1 MTFPDR
7 IDASWIGSL
16 NDDQLVQAECEL
28 RKRFAQQEA
37 KEKKRRG
44 MQYDLMKGP
53 DDLTS
58 AWLRWSM
65 VNNATRARGLRARP
79 RPA

>member
-7 IDASWIGSL
+7 IDATWIGSL
-16 NDDQLVQAECEL
+16 SDDQLVKAEGEL
-28 RKRFAQQEA
+28 RKRFAEQET

-44 MQYDLMKGP
+44 SQYDMMRGP
-53 DDLTS
+53 DALTS

-65 VNNATRARGLRARP
+65 VNNATRARGLRAKSRT
-79 RPA
+79 A

>member
-16 NDDQLVQAECEL
+16 SDDQLVQAEGEL
-28 RKRFAQQEA
+28 RQRFAVQEA

-44 MQYDLMKGP
+44 TQYDMMRGP
-53 DDLTS
+53 DALTS

-65 VNNATRARGLRARP
+65 VSNATRARGLRARP

>member
-53 DDLTS
+53 DDIP
-58 AWLRWSM
+58 
-65 VNNATRARGLRARP
+65 ATQREHAPDRRFSC
-79 RPA
+79 PA

>member
-1 MTFPDR
+1 MTYPDR
-7 IDASWIGSL
+7 IDASWIGTLS
-16 NDDQLVQAECEL
+16 DDQLVKAEGEL
-28 RKRFAQQEA
+28 RKRFAEQET

-44 MQYDLMKGP
+44 SQYDMMRGP
-53 DDLTS
+53 DALTT

-65 VNNATRARGLRARP
+65 VSNAARARGLRARQ